1 MPTSQEIAQIFP
13 AMSDRLIPEKA
24 EGVNA
29 VIQFNLSGD
38 NGGLYWLKIEDGKAV
53 AGEGAADNP
62 RLTLKSSA
70 DDFYSIVSGELNPTQ
85 AVFTGKLKIEG
96 DMSLAM
102 KFTTMFAN
110 T

>member
-1 MPTSQEIAQIFP
+1 MATAQEVEAIFP
-13 AMSDRLIPEKA
+13 AMASRLIPEKA

-29 VIQFNLSGD
+29 IIQFNLSGD
-38 NGGLYWLKIEDGKAV
+38 NGGLYWLRIADGKCESGTGQA
-53 AGEGAADNP
+53 ENP
-62 RLTLKSSA
+62 KLTLKASA
-70 DDFYSIVSGELNPTQ
+70 DDYFAIISGSLNPTQ

-102 KFTTMFAN
+102 KLTSMFA